1 LKSEVWD
8 LTKLAEFSKTQRVK
22 KDVCKTKMFN
32 IVLVCLETGQ
42 EIPPRPEPYDVC
54 FYVIEGK
61 GTFTVGNKQTEL
73 SAGSMI
79 FAPANAARGIKS
91 NKRLSILGI
100 QEAH

>member
-1 LKSEVWD
+1 VWD